1 MCKGKSMGYIKL
13 FRKITEWEWFND
25 PNVLVVW
32 IHLLLDANW
41 EDGEWR
47 GIKVPRG
54 SLVTSLPRLS
64 AETGLTIKQ
73 LRIVLDKLERGTIIG
88 RKRAGERAGDGTMIT
103 ICKYE
108 DYQGKNIDEGTIKGS
123 ERARKRASIKEYKNI
138 NNTLFSN
145 SSTSSNED
153 SEEYE
158 RESDDCSVDSSDA
171 EFIYK
176 LYPGKCPVK
185 GRPTGKSRKD
195 IEKIKRL
202 LKTMKK
208 DDLAGIINRYLKD
221 CVSSG
226 TPIKNLSTF
235 LNNIPDYSDV
245 SSGPKKE
252 IPSWAKEGERYSFSF
267 FMEHERELH
276 IIGEDLRKH
285 VLRGGAI
292 EWVDGEWKKIG

>member
-1 MCKGKSMGYIKL
+1 
-13 FRKITEWEWFND
+13 
-25 PNVLVVW
+25 
-32 IHLLLDANW
+32 
-41 EDGEWR
+41 
-47 GIKVPRG
+47 
-54 SLVTSLPRLS
+54 
-64 AETGLTIKQ
+64 
-73 LRIVLDKLERGTIIG
+73 
-88 RKRAGERAGDGTMIT
+88 MIT

-108 DYQGKNIDEGTIKGS
+108 DYQGKNIDEGTIEGG

-158 RESDDCSVDSSDA
+158 RESDDCSVDSSVADA
-171 EFIYK
+171 ESIYK

-185 GRPTGKSRKD
+185 GRPTGKSKKD
-195 IEKIKRL
+195 KEKIKRL
-202 LKTMKK
+202 LKSMSK
-208 DDLAGIINRYLKD
+208 DELETIIRRYLKE
-221 CVSSG
+221 CVESD

-235 LNNIPDYSDV
+235 LNNLPDYSDA